1 MIRIVSWNIELGL
14 NLDQAVTELRSEPDL
29 RNADIIL
36 LQEMSPS
43 GTQRVAENLNM
54 DYRYA
59 APARH
64 PDTGQPFGN
73 AVLSPW
79 PMDHLIE
86 IPLPH
91 TAPIQGQPRTAVGT
105 TIRLAN
111 TTVTAF
117 SVHLETVLLSITR
130 RVQQLATLTTAL
142 PTHTDHPVVVGGD
155 FNTASKRSN
164 KQFNSTMNTAG
175 LKPLSRS
182 SNPTFRRFGRDF
194 TLDHIYGRDLT
205 MKTSGVAHNAQASDH
220 RPVWATAKPTPRQ
233 TQNVHHQQS

>member
-91 TAPIQGQPRTAVGT
+91 TAPIQGQPRMAVGA
-105 TIRLAN
+105 TIEIAG
-111 TTVTAF
+111 TPTTAF
-117 SVHLETVLLSITR
+117 SLHLETVLLSLAR
-130 RVQQLATLTTAL
+130 RERQVAAFTSAISGD
-142 PTHTDHPVVVGGD
+142 PEHPIVVGGD
-155 FNTASKRSN
+155 FNTASTRSIRR
-164 KQFNSTMNTAG
+164 FGSTMARAG
-175 LKPLSRS
+175 LKPLSQS
-182 SNPTFRRFGRDF
+182 PAPTFRRFGRGF
-194 TLDHIYGRDLT
+194 TLDHMYARKVTATAG
-205 MKTSGVAHNAQASDH
+205 GVASSAHASDH
-220 RPVWATAKPTPRQ
+220 KPIWAIAEPTPRQ
-233 TQNVHHQQS
+233 AENVHHK